1 MQKHFFWDNMQLN
14 IFRDKIKK
22 LSFWIRYNRGRVYLR
37 SPSLSPQSSCIF
49 LGFVEAFWRDK
60 IWLLLLMAKC
70 LHETI
75 FKSSLRPKRPS
86 RVSNHQLLGCLKPT
100 DQPPLFVDEEM
111 KKLNCL
117 LLSIFNSSFNLSIL
131 SSSLFSSS
139 CILQM
144 STSSARYFGMFIL
157 SDFHIFE
164 CLNQRTVSFDWGVE
178 RERKGWRVRHS
189 LHLGNFAHSG
199 IPTLLGGCRTFRD
212 EQMMNRWSQ
221 KLARKDR
228 RWLVYICEP
237 IDKH

>member
-1 MQKHFFWDNMQLN
+1 M
-14 IFRDKIKK
+14 
-22 LSFWIRYNRGRVYLR
+22 
-37 SPSLSPQSSCIF
+37 
-49 LGFVEAFWRDK
+49 E
-60 IWLLLLMAKC
+60 KC

-75 FKSSLRPKRPS
+75 FKSSLKPKRPS

-144 STSSARYFGMFIL
+144 SASSARYFGMFIL

-164 CLNQRTVSFDWGVE
+164 CLNRRTVSFDWRLE
-178 RERKGWRVRHS
+178 RERKVGGSHTQPPSGEFCPFWDSHASWRLPH
-189 LHLGNFAHSG
+189 
-199 IPTLLGGCRTFRD
+199 C
-212 EQMMNRWSQ
+212 QMMSR
-221 KLARKDR
+221 
-228 RWLVYICEP
+228 
-237 IDKH
+237 